1 MQNSFIILIIVVYFG
16 ILLSISYFVS
26 KKNSENENETFFL
39 ANRKSPWWLIAIG
52 MIGTSI
58 SGVTFVSVPGMV
70 REVNFAYMQTVFGF
84 FFGYLIIAYVL
95 LPLYYKLN
103 LTTIYTYLEERFGKR
118 SYKTGASFFLLSK
131 IIGASARLYIVAI
144 ILQHVI
150 FDSWNIPFYITVCI
164 TIFLIWLYTRKS
176 GIKTVIWTDTIQ
188 TLVLIGALVLILYE
202 VYKNISLD
210 FPNLISNLYHS
221 PTTNIFVFDDWHN
234 KQFFWKQFL
243 SGVFIPIVM
252 TGLDQDMMQK
262 NLTCRTIKDAQK
274 NMTWYGFAFVPIN
287 FLFLTLGAMLLT
299 LAPIQNIP
307 LPIESDQILTVFATQ
322 YLGNTVLVLFIVGM
336 IAAAFSSAD
345 SAMTSITTSFSV
357 DILEVNKKTEKE
369 AVKIRKQIH
378 IFTALIFIVIVILFK
393 EINNKSII
401 DTIYTIVGYTYGP
414 LLGMYAY
421 GLFTKKNVN
430 DKLIP
435 YISIAAPVLCY
446 LLNVISKKY
455 WNYSFGYELLMING
469 GLTFLG
475 MWISQHLK
483 K

>member
-1 MQNSFIILIIVVYFG
+1 MQSYLVLLIIVIYFS
-16 ILLSISYFVS
+16 ILLTISYFVS
-26 KKNSENENETFFL
+26 KKHTDNDAFFL

-70 REVNFAYMQTVFGF
+70 RDINFSYMQTVFGF

-103 LTTIYTYLEERFGKR
+103 LTTIYTYLEERFGRK

-144 ILQHVI
+144 ILQKVV
-150 FDSWNIPFYITVCI
+150 FDSWNVPFYLTVFITVL
-164 TIFLIWLYTRKS
+164 LIWFYTRKS

-188 TLVLIGALVLILYE
+188 TLVLISALGLILYE
-202 VYKNISLD
+202 VARNLQINFSD
-210 FPNLISNLYHS
+210 LISNLHQS
-221 PTTNIFVFDDWHN
+221 PNTDIFVFNDWHS
-234 KQFFWKQFL
+234 KQNFWKQFL

-262 NLTCRTIKDAQK
+262 NLTCKTLKDAQK
-274 NMTWYGFAFVPIN
+274 NMTWYGLAFIPIN
-287 FLFLTLGAMLLT
+287 FLFLTLGAMLLM
-299 LAPIQNIP
+299 LATQNGIQ
-307 LPIESDQILTVFATQ
+307 LPTESDNILTVFASQ

-345 SAMTSITTSFSV
+345 SALTSITTSFSV
-357 DILEVNKKTEKE
+357 DILG
-369 AVKIRKQIH
+369 VKSLSENEGVKLRKRIH
-378 IFTALIFIVIVILFK
+378 ILTALLFVIFVILFK
-393 EINNKSII
+393 EINNESII

-421 GLFTKKNVN
+421 GLFTKRNVN
-430 DKLIP
+430 DKIVP
-435 YISIAAPVLCY
+435 YICIIAPVLCY
-446 LLNVISKKY
+446 LLNIYSKAH

-469 GLTFLG
+469 ALTFAGL
-475 MWISQHLK
+475 WISK
-483 K
+483 KSEP